1 MPVIIEFSV
10 RIFLFVAVVI
20 FMCKTW
26 VEADLEKFTILS
38 TLKASG
44 EYLNHYSKN
53 KFKSLRV
60 TKKLKYMENI
70 YGNGSREKFEATEN
84 SCFMVTALSIILLPI
99 YIFHNSFLIFAVLGL
114 NFIVFAQ
121 DFYKQKS
128 EADKAVREAK
138 AQLSEMLMRIILAM
152 EAGMIFANAW
162 EEVAFSEDGRLFTE
176 MRAVLIRR
184 KNGKSLSASF
194 QDFAFQYHLDVTK
207 EISDIVLQNIEN
219 GGNELV
225 IQFKRIYKENFE
237 NIRRNQETE
246 HEVAMQK
253 MLLPSLLIFLGIMI
267 LVIVPLLSSF
277 S

>member
-1 MPVIIEFSV
+1 M
-10 RIFLFVAVVI
+10 
-20 FMCKTW
+20 
-26 VEADLEKFTILS
+26 
-38 TLKASG
+38 
-44 EYLNHYSKN
+44 
-53 KFKSLRV
+53 
-60 TKKLKYMENI
+60 
-70 YGNGSREKFEATEN
+70 
-84 SCFMVTALSIILLPI
+84 
-99 YIFHNSFLIFAVLGL
+99 GL

-128 EADKAVREAK
+128 EADKAVREVK

-277 S
+277 G